1 MSQYTIRRKLF
12 AFKAEAWEGIK
23 SHKGESA
30 EADKHYE
37 AYKRKYAK
45 EIEEHERGSFRANTS
60 SSSSTNSSSNQN
72 TNRKSSTNTNNRYRK
87 TSGRNWDKFWEDFE
101 KDWNDIN
108 EKWDKRRKEA
118 EEAAKKREENF
129 RKEAAEKANARRV
142 AEEMEKK
149 ANKKRM
155 KIGLGAAAVGI
166 AGISAYD
173 YFKNK
178 RKKKQKSNA

>member
-60 SSSSTNSSSNQN
+60 SSNQGSSNK
-72 TNRKSSTNTNNRYRK
+72 KSSTNTNKNHRAK
-87 TSGRNWDKFWEDFE
+87 TGDPDWDKFWDDFE
-101 KDWNDIN
+101 KDWNKANEDIKN
-108 EKWDKRRKEA
+108 ANKRAEESAKRREEEYIKREA
-118 EEAAKKREENF
+118 ERKAREKMQQESAKRAKR
-129 RKEAAEKANARRV
+129 NA
-142 AEEMEKK
+142 
-149 ANKKRM
+149 
-155 KIGLGAAAVGI
+155 KIGLGLGI
-166 AGISAYD
+166 AGVAGVAAYD
-173 YFKNK
+173 YLKN
-178 RKKKQKSNA
+178 RKKNKQKSKVNAL